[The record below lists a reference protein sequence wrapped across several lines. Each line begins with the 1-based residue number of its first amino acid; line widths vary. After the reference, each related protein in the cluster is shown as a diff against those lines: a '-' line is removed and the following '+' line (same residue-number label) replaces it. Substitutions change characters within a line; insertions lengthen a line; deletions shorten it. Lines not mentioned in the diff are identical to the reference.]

1 MEERFAAFTVL
12 IAKINRN
19 IRRIKTEEMAE
30 FHLKGPHVACL
41 YHLTTAGPLTA
52 GELCD
57 RCDEDKAAISRSL
70 DFLEKEGYLVCDS
83 SARKR
88 YRSPLRL
95 TEKGEATGRRIM
107 EKIDRIAFAKVQIGR
122 GSALTEEER
131 AVMYRAL
138 SAVSERLAQMGETK
152 TNEAALRAE
161 ERK

>member
-70 DFLEKEGYLVCDS
+70 DFLAKERYNRFSTQEKRVLNKMFQRNSNY
-83 SARKR
+83 
-88 YRSPLRL
+88 
-95 TEKGEATGRRIM
+95 RRIFHH
-107 EKIDRIAFAKVQIGR
+107 ENQT
-122 GSALTEEER
+122 SC
-131 AVMYRAL
+131 
-138 SAVSERLAQMGETK
+138 
-152 TNEAALRAE
+152 
-161 ERK
+161 

>member
-1 MEERFAAFTVL
+1 M
-12 IAKINRN
+12 
-19 IRRIKTEEMAE
+19 
-30 FHLKGPHVACL
+30 
-41 YHLTTAGPLTA
+41 
-52 GELCD
+52 
-57 RCDEDKAAISRSL
+57 
-70 DFLEKEGYLVCDS
+70 EKEGYLVCDS

-107 EKIDRIAFAKVQIGR
+107 EKIDRIVREA

>member
-1 MEERFAAFTVL
+1 MERFETFTVL
-12 IAKINRN
+12 MARIGRSIK
-19 IRRIKTEEMAE
+19 RIKAEEMAR
-30 FHLKGPHVACL
+30 FQLKGPHVSCL
-41 YHLTTAGPLTA
+41 YYLSLNESMTAA
-52 GELCD
+52 QLCE
-57 RCDEDKAAISRSL
+57 RCEEDKAAISRSL

-107 EKIDRIAFAKVQIGR
+107 EKIDRIVREA

>member
-57 RCDEDKAAISRSL
+57 RCDEDKGRHFPAHWIFWKRKAIWSATAAPES
-70 DFLEKEGYLVCDS
+70 V
-83 SARKR
+83 
-88 YRSPLRL
+88 
-95 TEKGEATGRRIM
+95 
-107 EKIDRIAFAKVQIGR
+107 IDRPSG
-122 GSALTEEER
+122 
-131 AVMYRAL
+131 
-138 SAVSERLAQMGETK
+138 
-152 TNEAALRAE
+152 
-161 ERK
+161 

>member
-107 EKIDRIAFAKVQIGR
+107 EKIDRIVRLRPDGGGAGRDVSRAFRRQRAAGPNGGNQNER
-122 GSALTEEER
+122 GGPA
-131 AVMYRAL
+131 
-138 SAVSERLAQMGETK
+138 G
-152 TNEAALRAE
+152 
-161 ERK
+161 

>member
-107 EKIDRIAFAKVQIGR
+107 EKIDRIVREA

-131 AVMYRAL
+131 AVMYRAR

>member
-83 SARKR
+83 RARKR
-88 YRSPLRL
+88 NRSPLRL
-95 TEKGEATGRRIM
+95 TEKGRAAASGIAAR
-107 EKIDRIAFAKVQIGR
+107 IDRIVDAASEG
-122 GSALTEEER
+122 LTEQER

-138 SAVSERLAQMGETK
+138 TRISGNLERFLSGEAGRNSRNT
-152 TNEAALRAE
+152 E
-161 ERK
+161 ETAI

>member
-1 MEERFAAFTVL
+1 MERFETFTVL
-12 IAKINRN
+12 MARIGRSIK
-19 IRRIKTEEMAE
+19 RIKAEEMAR
-30 FHLKGPHVACL
+30 FQLKGPHVSCL
-41 YHLTTAGPLTA
+41 YYLSLSESMTAA
-52 GELCD
+52 QLCE
-57 RCDEDKAAISRSL
+57 RCEEDKAAISRSL

-107 EKIDRIAFAKVQIGR
+107 EKIDRIVREA

>member
-57 RCDEDKAAISRSL
+57 RCDEDKACH
-70 DFLEKEGYLVCDS
+70 F
-83 SARKR
+83 
-88 YRSPLRL
+88 PLTGFFGKGRL
-95 TEKGEATGRRIM
+95 SGLRQQRQKALSIAPPADGE
-107 EKIDRIAFAKVQIGR
+107 GR
-122 GSALTEEER
+122 GDRPENHGEDRPGSSGKQAPPDGGGAGRDVSRAFRRQRAAGPNGGNQNER
-131 AVMYRAL
+131 GGPA
-138 SAVSERLAQMGETK
+138 G
-152 TNEAALRAE
+152 
-161 ERK
+161 

>member
-1 MEERFAAFTVL
+1 MERFETFTVL
-12 IAKINRN
+12 MARIGRSIK
-19 IRRIKTEEMAE
+19 RIKAEEMAR
-30 FHLKGPHVACL
+30 FQLKGPHVSCL
-41 YHLTTAGPLTA
+41 YYLSLSESMTAA
-52 GELCD
+52 QLCE
-57 RCDEDKAAISRSL
+57 RCEEDKAAISRSL

-107 EKIDRIAFAKVQIGR
+107 EKIDRIVREA

-161 ERK
+161 EWK

>member
-12 IAKINRN
+12 IAKISRN
-19 IRRIKTEEMAE
+19 IRRIKSEEMAE

-83 SARKR
+83 SAKKR
-88 YRSPLRL
+88 YRTPLRL
-95 TEKGEATGRRIM
+95 TEKGETAGRKIV
-107 EKIDRIAFAKVQIGR
+107 EKIERIVNEAGA
-122 GSALTEEER
+122 ALTEEER
-131 AVMYRAL
+131 NVMYRSLA
-138 SAVSERLAQMGETK
+138 AINDRLEELAEAKMDEEGK
-152 TNEAALRAE
+152 TDENESHC
-161 ERK
+161 

>member
-95 TEKGEATGRRIM
+95 TEKGRGDRPENHGEDRPDRQGSRLRPDGGGAGRDVSR
-107 EKIDRIAFAKVQIGR
+107 AFRRQRAAGPNGGNQNER
-122 GSALTEEER
+122 GGPA
-131 AVMYRAL
+131 
-138 SAVSERLAQMGETK
+138 G
-152 TNEAALRAE
+152 
-161 ERK
+161 